1 MAIFTFH
8 TFPFSG
14 KTRLDLRRSSG
25 FCTGGTSK
33 SLLFIEQVQLIQF
46 MMMMTTQHKDHRHFH
61 LRNFLLR
68 AGQTSLWASE
78 WESWRRNCL
87 RDMFRYMQRMTAWVI
102 TDYDDF
108 DKIILWPGRQQLQAT
123 THQYP
128 NTTSQEGSQVFISLH
143 SVQFVKYIFIYTL
156 QCAVFQISF
165 DSPATLPSWVQ
176 LCLPFPLWRQL
187 SSEDDKV
194 EQKSMIIHN
203 VQMKS

>member
-1 MAIFTFH
+1 
-8 TFPFSG
+8 
-14 KTRLDLRRSSG
+14 
-25 FCTGGTSK
+25 
-33 SLLFIEQVQLIQF
+33 
-46 MMMMTTQHKDHRHFH
+46 MTTQHKDHRHFH

-87 RDMFRYMQRMTAWVI
+87 RDMFRYMQCMTAWVI

-156 QCAVFQISF
+156 QCAVFKYLVILQRRCPHGYSYVC
-165 DSPATLPSWVQ
+165 PSRSDGS
-176 LCLPFPLWRQL
+176 CLPRMIRLNKNLWL
-187 SSEDDKV
+187 SIMFRWNLNQSDNSSTELH
-194 EQKSMIIHN
+194 SRPC
-203 VQMKS
+203 